1 LLLIKDYITKLDDII
16 LNFVSIK
23 LKNTILDTT
32 MPKVTWLNNYG
43 QVYLL
48 FALISIYN
56 NKFNK
61 WGKAIILSLLLEV
74 TICELLIKPL
84 CKRSRPVIASVK
96 NNGLLI
102 KKPLSYSFPSGH
114 TASSFAVVGVLWN
127 MDSGYKYLILI
138 IALLVS
144 FSRVYLLV
152 HYPSDI
158 LAGMVLGFIVG
169 KFTVELYYE
178 QHMLIGLIIIF
189 SLIIFRVFKNLI
201 FKEESR
207 YENTFSN

>member
-1 LLLIKDYITKLDDII
+1 MGGKILLLIKDYITKLDDVI
-16 LNFVSIK
+16 LNIISIK
-23 LKNTILDTT
+23 LKNTILDTA

-56 NKFNK
+56 NKFNE
-61 WGKAIILSLLLEV
+61 WGKAIIISLLLEV

-84 CKRSRPVIASVK
+84 FKRSRPVIASVK

-158 LAGMVLGFIVG
+158 LAGVVLGLIVG
-169 KFTVELYYE
+169 KFTVGLYHE
-178 QHMLIGLIIIF
+178 QHIFIGLIIIF
-189 SLIIFRVFKNLI
+189 SLIIFRMFKNLI
-201 FKEESR
+201 FKRVEQI
-207 YENTFSN
+207 